1 MTNRKL
7 LALPY
12 IFWAL
17 FFIIFPLLLIIGYA
31 FSNGDGG
38 ITLSNV
44 LAIFDKTNSKALLMS
59 LEIALACTVIC
70 ILLAYPLAMILR
82 KINVNKNS
90 FMTLIV
96 ILPMWMNFVLRIL
109 AWKMI
114 LSQNGIINNIFES
127 LGLPLIDIINTPAAI
142 IIGSVYDFLPY
153 MILPI
158 YNSLMAIDDDLIDAA
173 KDLGANWFNVLRKII
188 IPLTVPGIVSG
199 VSMVFVPSMTSFV
212 ISDILGGGKVQLIGN
227 IIEQEFTQ
235 SMNWDLGS
243 GLSVALM
250 AFVLA
255 SMFFVQKNDEM
266 DKGNQIW

>member
-158 YNSLMAIDDDLIDAA
+158 YLSLIH
-173 KDLGANWFNVLRKII
+173 
-188 IPLTVPGIVSG
+188 
-199 VSMVFVPSMTSFV
+199 
-212 ISDILGGGKVQLIGN
+212 IS
-227 IIEQEFTQ
+227 EPTRPY
-235 SMNWDLGS
+235 
-243 GLSVALM
+243 
-250 AFVLA
+250 
-255 SMFFVQKNDEM
+255 
-266 DKGNQIW
+266 